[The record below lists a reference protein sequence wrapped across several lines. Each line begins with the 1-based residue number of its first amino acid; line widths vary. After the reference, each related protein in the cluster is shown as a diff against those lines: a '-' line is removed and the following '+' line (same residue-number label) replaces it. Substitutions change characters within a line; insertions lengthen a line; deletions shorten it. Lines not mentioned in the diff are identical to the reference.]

1 MFTRPFEDVQGG
13 TTPIMVNIFEYQ
25 NYRLYL
31 KDYYNDQKSAKKYFS
46 YRYFSKKAGINASA
60 FLYYVIN
67 GKRNLT
73 KSSIDKISS
82 AIGHSK
88 EENDYFGNLVFFNQA
103 QTIAEKVMYYSRI
116 VECRKPLDMKA
127 VDKDQYEFY
136 ATWYHSIVR
145 EIVSMIDFRDD
156 FSLLGSSL
164 VPPIAPKEAQ
174 ASVELLERLGLIER
188 DESGLYHQTD
198 AVIGVQAAG
207 QEAFVIEK
215 FQIEML
221 ELARKSF
228 DVVPRADRLSAST
241 TLSIS
246 KATFELFKAKTR
258 EFRKELLEI
267 AKLDEQPDRVY
278 QFTFNLF
285 PATRSIGDDKQ

>member
-1 MFTRPFEDVQGG
+1 
-13 TTPIMVNIFEYQ
+13 MVNIFEYQ

-31 KDYYNDQKSAKKYFS
+31 RDYYNDQKSAKKYFS

-116 VECRKPLDMKA
+116 VECRKPLDMKT

-136 ATWYHSIVR
+136 ATWYHSIMR
-145 EIVSMIDFRDD
+145 EIVCLVGFKDD
-156 FSLLGSSL
+156 FSLLGSYL
-164 VPPIAPKEAQ
+164 VPPIAAKEAR

-198 AVIGVQAAG
+198 AVIGIKAAG

-221 ELARKSF
+221 DLARKSF
-228 DVVPRADRLSAST
+228 DAVPRADRLSAST
-241 TLSIS
+241 TLCVS
-246 KATFELFKAKTR
+246 KATFELFKVKTR

-267 AKLDEQPDRVY
+267 AKLDAQPDRVY

-285 PATRSIGDDKQ
+285 PATRSIGDDKK